1 MAEENIYSD
10 NNVSITTARIIVSG
24 TTYALRNITSVK
36 MTATAGNPIIPV
48 ALIIV
53 GGIVLSVG
61 VVLIVADTFSSSLQF
76 LIAGGLLFAGGLW
89 CLRVVKPTFPV
100 TIASSSGE
108 IRALSSRN
116 RPYIETIV
124 GAINEAIIRYR

>member
-36 MTATAGNPIIPV
+36 LTATKHKPVIAV
-48 ALIIV
+48 ALIVVGVIFVWVGLFADTVSSSILPLIV
-53 GGIVLSVG
+53 GGLLLAVG
-61 VVLIVADTFSSSLQF
+61 
-76 LIAGGLLFAGGLW
+76 IAW
-89 CLRVVKPTFPV
+89 VRRVKPTFHV

-108 IRALSSRN
+108 IRALSSPN

>member
-36 MTATAGNPIIPV
+36 LTATKHKPVIAV
-48 ALIIV
+48 ALIVVGVIFVWVGLFADSVSLAIQLLIV
-53 GGIVLSVG
+53 AGLFLTGGIVWVS
-61 VVLIVADTFSSSLQF
+61 
-76 LIAGGLLFAGGLW
+76 
-89 CLRVVKPTFPV
+89 RVKPTFYV

-108 IRALSSRN
+108 IRVLSSPK
-116 RPYIETIV
+116 RPYIETII